1 MNDNDEQLIQMFFA
15 EQRQD
20 IADDGFSRRVMRQ
33 LPSKA
38 WQLNRIWT
46 AICSIVGILL
56 FVFCGGIQTVKQL
69 LMLFVKDIL
78 GLSHSIGTL
87 DLSPITIYMGIIAF
101 MLIAS
106 VNIISLSKEMK

>member
-20 IADDGFSRRVMRQ
+20 IPDQGFSRRVMRQ
-33 LPSKA
+33 LPSRA

-46 AICSIVGILL
+46 AICSVVGILL
-56 FVFCGGIQTVKQL
+56 FFFCGGTQIVKLL
-69 LMLFVKDIL
+69 LMYLVKVIL
-78 GLSHSIGTL
+78 ILLHGIGTL
-87 DLSPITIYMGIIAF
+87 DVSPVTLYLGLIAF

-106 VNIISLSKEMK
+106 INIMSLSKELK